1 MAAPDYVP
9 VPTDDKARV
18 YASPPWRPEPWM
30 ADRPAE
36 LDGRQ
41 PLGPRLGSPGPDQGY
56 AMRLATQFQGKLVLT
71 PGEHEADALAGCLA
85 VAMRRA
91 SLFGRAPTV
100 HDLTVALTIWGFL
113 TEPPVELTA
122 LRRQIF
128 AGVAST
134 HHYSERRALV
144 DGVPTDL
151 LKLSPA
157 EVAVVANTDPR
168 RLLAVA
174 KAIGAGPA
182 GVESAPSPG

>member
-18 YASPPWRPEPWM
+18 YTSPPWRAEPWM

-56 AMRLATQFQGKLVLT
+56 AMKLAAQFQGKLVLT
-71 PGEHEADALAGCLA
+71 PGEHEGDALAGCLA
-85 VAMRRA
+85 IAMRRA

-113 TEPPVELTA
+113 AEPPVELAA

-134 HHYSERRALV
+134 HHYAERRAIV
-144 DGVPTDL
+144 DGVPAEL

-157 EVAVVANTDPR
+157 EVATVASTDPR

-174 KAIGAGPA
+174 KAIGSDAVPLEA
-182 GVESAPSPG
+182 ASPSE